1 MSTGSGPLNA
11 ADAGRGRVQAGPP
24 KSVTQRTCTRHP
36 VCYIWVFSGHSE
48 LLHMLNVLPLR
59 RVIALLSAA
68 LGLSTSL
75 APTALYAGD
84 FPVADKVVVE
94 KESRK
99 LHLIKDGQA
108 FRSFDIALGIAP
120 DGDKEKEGD
129 FKTPEGKYWLDM
141 RNPDS
146 DYFLS
151 IRISYPNA
159 EDRREAQDR
168 GVEPGGQIM
177 IHGQPNTP
185 SYSAA
190 FYKKSDWT
198 NGCIAVSNSDMI
210 DIWLMTPDNV
220 PIEILP

>member
-1 MSTGSGPLNA
+1 
-11 ADAGRGRVQAGPP
+11 
-24 KSVTQRTCTRHP
+24 
-36 VCYIWVFSGHSE
+36 
-48 LLHMLNVLPLR
+48 MLIVPSLR
-59 RVIALLSAA
+59 RVIAQLAA
-68 LGLSTSL
+68 FGLSMSL
-75 APTALYAGD
+75 APMAAFGGD
-84 FPVADKVVVE
+84 FPVADKVLVE

-99 LHLIKDGQA
+99 LHLIKDGEA
-108 FRSFDIALGIAP
+108 FRTFDIALGIAP
-120 DGDKEKEGD
+120 TGDKKKEGD
-129 FKTPEGKYWLDM
+129 FKTPEGNYWLDM

-151 IRISYPNA
+151 IHISYPNS
-159 EDRREAQDR
+159 EDRREAQGQ
-168 GVEPGGQIM
+168 GVNPGGQIM

-190 FYKKSDWT
+190 FYQKSDWT